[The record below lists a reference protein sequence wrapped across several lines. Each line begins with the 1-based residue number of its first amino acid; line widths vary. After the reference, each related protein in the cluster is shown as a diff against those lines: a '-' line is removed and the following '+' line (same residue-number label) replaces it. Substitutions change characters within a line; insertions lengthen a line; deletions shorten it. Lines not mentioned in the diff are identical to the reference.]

1 MIFNTHI
8 HLDLQNANYD
18 FNNSCIIPSIGKQN
32 WDEVSKYNYFALGI
46 HPWFVENHSEQDV
59 IILEQNTQKLG
70 PIAIGECGLD
80 FAKNIDKNKQISFFI
95 KQLDL
100 AQKYNLAVVI
110 HAVKS
115 YDEIYN
121 LLSKYQLKTQIHA
134 FNGSA
139 QQGQKLLDLGCY
151 LSFGLY
157 KKSLKL
163 QNFIKTIPMD
173 KILLETDE
181 KPNDELAQVAIE
193 IAKIKNI
200 DLQELI
206 KQNNKNCQKLFL
218 I

>member
-1 MIFNTHI
+1 
-8 HLDLQNANYD
+8 
-18 FNNSCIIPSIGKQN
+18 
-32 WDEVSKYNYFALGI
+32 
-46 HPWFVENHSEQDV
+46 
-59 IILEQNTQKLG
+59 
-70 PIAIGECGLD
+70 
-80 FAKNIDKNKQISFFI
+80 
-95 KQLDL
+95 
-100 AQKYNLAVVI
+100 VVI